1 MESKQFLYHSVTLCP
16 KQEKGV
22 SGLLGVP
29 TQPLPAYVYTGPWV
43 KLGEAGAAPMTSV
56 IGSWQAGCPGG
67 MEQGVLTVLS

>member
-1 MESKQFLYHSVTLCP
+1 
-16 KQEKGV
+16 V